1 MLHTKYSSEVEET
14 MKKFYDTL
22 NEKDKRR
29 YAGIETMKLAYG
41 GQSYI
46 CKILGCDPDT
56 VKKGREELEGELS
69 IDKRIRTIGGGRTK
83 IIETTEKIDEVFLE
97 ILRTHTAGN
106 PMDEKVKYTNLN
118 RVEISKRFAERNM
131 EVSEHIVKQLL
142 DKHGYGER
150 KMQKTKTMKEV
161 ENRNEQFEN
170 IAEIRAK
177 YENSENPIISI
188 DVKKKRK

>member
-1 MLHTKYSSEVEET
+1 MLYTKYPEEIEKS
-14 MKKFYDTL
+14 MKKFYETL

-29 YAGIETMKLAYG
+29 YAGIETMKLGYG

-46 CKILGCDPDT
+46 CKILGCDADT
-56 VKKGREELEGELS
+56 VKKGREEFEGELS
-69 IDKRIRTIGGGRTK
+69 SDERIRNIGGGRPK
-83 IIETTEKIDEVFLE
+83 IIETTENIDEVFLE

-118 RVEISKRFAERNM
+118 RVEISKRFTERNM
-131 EVSEHIVKQLL
+131 EVSEHVVKQLL

-170 IAEIRAK
+170 IAEIRVK
-177 YENSENPIISI
+177 YENSANPIISL
-188 DVKKKRK
+188 DVKKKKK